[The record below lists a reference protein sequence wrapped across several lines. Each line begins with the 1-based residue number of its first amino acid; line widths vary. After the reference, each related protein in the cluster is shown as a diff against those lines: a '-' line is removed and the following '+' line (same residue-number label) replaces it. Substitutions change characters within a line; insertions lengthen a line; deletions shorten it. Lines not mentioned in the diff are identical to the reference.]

1 MLPYTNQCHQNGNSL
16 NCTTRKGSYT
26 LRRTSTS
33 SFEGGSLNG
42 PGRVLLISLKHTRSN
57 TIHKYMCTCLHFKHR
72 YIRLRLLQNW
82 NWIDLREA
90 SMFSYLYTSR
100 MAQYKSCTPS
110 SWFSLVLA
118 NRSQMRSIIVFTCG
132 WHFSLA
138 ETTINAT
145 WHQWASPF
153 RLLYWLYSQ
162 NKQIK
167 QDAPDLNNIWIGPWL
182 LRTNALL
189 IAPQFSPRTY
199 CLTHTIEGQ
208 NMHIGDTIAYVVVGF
223 FFHTI
228 AQAQS
233 SSGLY
238 CSHVDTYS
246 WVV

>member
-1 MLPYTNQCHQNGNSL
+1 MWTRYIQTPLKTFLWVQMATFKLGASVHKSVPLKWHNSL
-16 NCTTRKGSYT
+16 NCTTWKGSYT

-57 TIHKYMCTCLHFKHR
+57 TIHKYICTCLHFAHR

-82 NWIDLREA
+82 NWIVLRQA
-90 SMFSYLYTSR
+90 SMSSYLYTSR

-118 NRSQMRSIIVFTCG
+118 NRSQMRSIIFFTCG

-138 ETTINAT
+138 ETTINAI

-162 NKQIK
+162 NKQ
-167 QDAPDLNNIWIGPWL
+167 LNKMH
-182 LRTNALL
+182 L
-189 IAPQFSPRTY
+189 ISIMFELDHD
-199 CLTHTIEGQ
+199 C
-208 NMHIGDTIAYVVVGF
+208 
-223 FFHTI
+223 
-228 AQAQS
+228 
-233 SSGLY
+233 
-238 CSHVDTYS
+238 
-246 WVV
+246 